1 MKNYSTFFFSLL
13 LLLDLSSGLA
23 QNLSKEQ
30 MLDLT
35 PLWQGERF
43 DDGRPKVTQSIL
55 ERMKQVSIEE
65 AWVVL
70 KNEGYFNQ
78 FEGNW
83 QPLHDD
89 VPFVGRAL
97 TVQYLP
103 NRPDVSDQI
112 KKMGLAK
119 GEIGNTNSWPID
131 KLAEYDVYVA
141 DGFGK
146 IVDGTLIGDNLGN
159 AIYAKSK
166 TGVVFNASS
175 RDMEGLSQIDGF
187 NAFVKG
193 WDPSFLKEVML
204 LSINYPIRI
213 GAATVMPGDVVLAKK
228 TGVIF
233 IPAHLAEKVV
243 TTSEIVRLRDLFG
256 ITRLKEGIY
265 TPGQIDNKWSEAIEK
280 DFAKWLEDHIDE
292 LPLNVQNKLLR
303 IITDQRFKRS
313 EDNQEVRINFRL
325 ICASSTSLKEDVL
338 KGFKIGA
345 DDYLTKPFDSDVL
358 LAKIKAVFNRKALV
372 QTPKSDVFEFKFGDF
387 T

>member
-43 DDGRPKVTQSIL
+43 DDGRPKVAQSIL

-112 KKMGLAK
+112 KKMGVAK

-131 KLAEYDVYVA
+131 KLVEYDVYVA

-175 RDMEGLSQIDGF
+175 RDMEGLSQIEGF

-280 DFAKWLEDHIDE
+280 DFAKWLEDHMDE
-292 LPLNVQNKLLR
+292 LPVPKAQIQELLK
-303 IITDQRFKRS
+303 KR
-313 EDNQEVRINFRL
+313 
-325 ICASSTSLKEDVL
+325 TW
-338 KGFKIGA
+338 
-345 DDYLTKPFDSDVL
+345 
-358 LAKIKAVFNRKALV
+358 
-372 QTPKSDVFEFKFGDF
+372 
-387 T
+387 

>member
-103 NRPDVSDQI
+103 NRPDISDQI

-131 KLAEYDVYVA
+131 KLVEYDVYVA

-193 WDPSFLKEVML
+193 WDPSFIKEVML

-280 DFAKWLEDHIDE
+280 DFAKWLEDHMDE
-292 LPLNVQNKLLR
+292 LPVPKAQIQELLK
-303 IITDQRFKRS
+303 KR
-313 EDNQEVRINFRL
+313 
-325 ICASSTSLKEDVL
+325 TW
-338 KGFKIGA
+338 
-345 DDYLTKPFDSDVL
+345 
-358 LAKIKAVFNRKALV
+358 
-372 QTPKSDVFEFKFGDF
+372 
-387 T
+387 